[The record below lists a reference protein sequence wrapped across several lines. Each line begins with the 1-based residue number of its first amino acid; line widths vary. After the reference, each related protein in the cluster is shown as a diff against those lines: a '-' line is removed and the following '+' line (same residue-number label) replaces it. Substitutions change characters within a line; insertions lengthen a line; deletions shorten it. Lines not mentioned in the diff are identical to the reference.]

1 MALSSIL
8 SIGLHLTIFLFFY
21 YGLPFSKIKDRKETT
36 IPLIFE
42 EDLEVSNKTN
52 LKKNE
57 KIIKPQKKKQINNTI
72 KNSPKPKPKP
82 KKIISEKIDK
92 NFEKLP
98 LKPIVKPKKRIK
110 KSVEKNIDKKPLKRP
125 GEKIKINN
133 RSSSSQA
140 ILRNLAEANLINNKK
155 DIKNK
160 KDIVNQIKESLKYQ
174 NLNETLEKKATATEI
189 AILRNHVRQCW
200 NAPYSANELNKIINL
215 KIFTNPDG
223 SVVNVEIL
231 DAAFYKKDPIYRAA
245 ADSARRAVKDCSPLP
260 LPKNKYDLF
269 KIFTFNFDTS
279 FINR

>member
-8 SIGLHLTIFLFFY
+8 SLGLHLTIFLFFY
-21 YGLPFSKIKDRKETT
+21 YGLPFSKINDRKETT

-42 EDLEVSNKTN
+42 EELEVSNKTN

-57 KIIKPQKKKQINNTI
+57 KLVKSQKKKQINNKI
-72 KNSPKPKPKP
+72 KNSPKPKP

-92 NFEKLP
+92 NTEKLP
-98 LKPIVKPKKRIK
+98 LKPIIKPKQKIK
-110 KSVEKNIDKKPLKRP
+110 KTVEKNIDKKPFKRP
-125 GEKIKINN
+125 TNKIKRKN

-140 ILRNLAEANLINNKK
+140 ILRNLAEANVINQ
-155 DIKNK
+155 K
-160 KDIVNQIKESLKYQ
+160 KDIVNQIKESLKNQNQ
-174 NLNETLEKKATATEI
+174 NLNVTEEKKATATEI
-189 AILRNHVRQCW
+189 DILRNHVRQCW
-200 NAPYSANELNKIINL
+200 NAPYAANELNKIINL

-223 SVVNVEIL
+223 SVVNVQII
-231 DAAFYKKDPIYRAA
+231 DVAFYKKDPVYRAA

-279 FINR
+279 FING

>member
-42 EDLEVSNKTN
+42 EELEVSNKTN

-57 KIIKPQKKKQINNTI
+57 KLVKSQKKKQINNTI
-72 KNSPKPKPKP
+72 KNSPKPKPK
-82 KKIISEKIDK
+82 KLISEKIDK
-92 NFEKLP
+92 NTEKLP
-98 LKPIVKPKKRIK
+98 LKPIIKPKPKIK
-110 KSVEKNIDKKPLKRP
+110 KTVEKNIDKKPFKRP
-125 GEKIKINN
+125 TNKIKRKN

-140 ILRNLAEANLINNKK
+140 ILRNLAEANVINQ
-155 DIKNK
+155 K
-160 KDIVNQIKESLKYQ
+160 KDIVNQIKESLKNQNQ
-174 NLNETLEKKATATEI
+174 NLNVTEEKKATATEI
-189 AILRNHVRQCW
+189 DILRNHVRQCW
-200 NAPYSANELNKIINL
+200 NAPYAANELNKIINL

-223 SVVNVEIL
+223 SVVNVQII
-231 DAAFYKKDPIYRAA
+231 DVAFYKKDPVYRAA

-279 FINR
+279 FING

>member
-42 EDLEVSNKTN
+42 EELEVSNKTN

-57 KIIKPQKKKQINNTI
+57 KLVNSQKKKQINNTI

-82 KKIISEKIDK
+82 KKLISEKIDK
-92 NFEKLP
+92 NIEKLP
-98 LKPIVKPKKRIK
+98 LKPIIKPKQKIK
-110 KSVEKNIDKKPLKRP
+110 KTVEKNIDKKPFKRP
-125 GEKIKINN
+125 ANKIKRKN

-140 ILRNLAEANLINNKK
+140 ILRNLAEANVINK
-155 DIKNK
+155 K
-160 KDIVNQIKESLKYQ
+160 KDIVNQIKESLKNQNQ
-174 NLNETLEKKATATEI
+174 NLNVTEEKKATATEI
-189 AILRNHVRQCW
+189 DILRNHVRQCW
-200 NAPYSANELNKIINL
+200 NAPYAANELNKIINL

-223 SVVNVEIL
+223 SVVNVQII
-231 DAAFYKKDPIYRAA
+231 DVAFYKKDPVYRAA

-279 FINR
+279 FING

>member
-1 MALSSIL
+1 MTLSSIL
-8 SIGLHLTIFLFFY
+8 SIVLHLTIFVFFY

-72 KNSPKPKPKP
+72 KNSPKPKPK
-82 KKIISEKIDK
+82 KLISEKIDK

-125 GEKIKINN
+125 GKKIKINN

-160 KDIVNQIKESLKYQ
+160 KDIINQIKESLKNQ
-174 NLNETLEKKATATEI
+174 NLNETVEKKATATEI

-269 KIFTFNFDTS
+269 KIFTFNFDAS

>member
-8 SIGLHLTIFLFFY
+8 SLALHLTIFLFFY

-42 EDLEVSNKTN
+42 EELEVSNKTN

-57 KIIKPQKKKQINNTI
+57 KLVKSQKKKQINNKI
-72 KNSPKPKPKP
+72 KNSPKPKPK
-82 KKIISEKIDK
+82 KLISEKIDK
-92 NFEKLP
+92 NTEKIP
-98 LKPIVKPKKRIK
+98 LKPIIKPKQKIK
-110 KSVEKNIDKKPLKRP
+110 KTVEKNIDKKPFKRP
-125 GEKIKINN
+125 ANKIKRKN

-140 ILRNLAEANLINNKK
+140 ILRNLAEANVINQ
-155 DIKNK
+155 K
-160 KDIVNQIKESLKYQ
+160 KDIVNQIKESLKNQNQ
-174 NLNETLEKKATATEI
+174 NLNMTEEKKATATEI
-189 AILRNHVRQCW
+189 DILRNHVRQCW
-200 NAPYSANELNKIINL
+200 NAPYAANELNKIINL

-223 SVVNVEIL
+223 SVVNVQII
-231 DAAFYKKDPIYRAA
+231 DVAFYKKDPVYRAA

-279 FINR
+279 FING

>member
-42 EDLEVSNKTN
+42 EELEVSNKTN

-57 KIIKPQKKKQINNTI
+57 KLVKSQKKKQINNKI
-72 KNSPKPKPKP
+72 KNSPKPKPK
-82 KKIISEKIDK
+82 KLISEKIDK
-92 NFEKLP
+92 NTEKLP
-98 LKPIVKPKKRIK
+98 LKPIIKPKQKIK
-110 KSVEKNIDKKPLKRP
+110 KTVKKNIEKKPFKRP
-125 GEKIKINN
+125 TNKIKRKN

-140 ILRNLAEANLINNKK
+140 ILRNLAEANEINQ
-155 DIKNK
+155 K
-160 KDIVNQIKESLKYQ
+160 KDIVNQIKESLKNQ
-174 NLNETLEKKATATEI
+174 NLNVTEEKKATATEI
-189 AILRNHVRQCW
+189 DILRNHVRQCW
-200 NAPYSANELNKIINL
+200 NAPYAANELNKIINL

-223 SVVNVEIL
+223 SVVNVQII
-231 DAAFYKKDPIYRAA
+231 DVAFYKKDPVYRAA

-260 LPKNKYDLF
+260 LPKDKYDLF

-279 FINR
+279 FING

>member
-21 YGLPFSKIKDRKETT
+21 YGLPFSKINDRKETT

-42 EDLEVSNKTN
+42 EELEVSNKTN

-57 KIIKPQKKKQINNTI
+57 KLVKSQKKKQINNTI
-72 KNSPKPKPKP
+72 KNSPKPKPKRL
-82 KKIISEKIDK
+82 ILEKIDK
-92 NFEKLP
+92 NIEKLP
-98 LKPIVKPKKRIK
+98 LKPIIKPKQKIK
-110 KSVEKNIDKKPLKRP
+110 KTVEKNIDKKPFKRP
-125 GEKIKINN
+125 ANKIKRKN

-140 ILRNLAEANLINNKK
+140 ILRNLAEANEINQ
-155 DIKNK
+155 K
-160 KDIVNQIKESLKYQ
+160 KDIVNQIKESLKNQNQ
-174 NLNETLEKKATATEI
+174 NLNMTEEKKATATEI
-189 AILRNHVRQCW
+189 DILRNHVRQCW
-200 NAPYSANELNKIINL
+200 NAPYAANELNKIINL

-223 SVVNVEIL
+223 SVVNVQII
-231 DAAFYKKDPIYRAA
+231 DVAFYKKDPVYRAA

-279 FINR
+279 FING

>member
-42 EDLEVSNKTN
+42 EELEVSNKTN

-57 KIIKPQKKKQINNTI
+57 KLVKSQKKKQINNTI
-72 KNSPKPKPKP
+72 KNSPKPKPK
-82 KKIISEKIDK
+82 KLISEKIDK
-92 NFEKLP
+92 NTEKLP
-98 LKPIVKPKKRIK
+98 LKPIIKPKQKIK
-110 KSVEKNIDKKPLKRP
+110 KTVEKNIDKKPFKRP
-125 GEKIKINN
+125 TNKIKRKN

-140 ILRNLAEANLINNKK
+140 ILRNLAEANEINQ
-155 DIKNK
+155 K
-160 KDIVNQIKESLKYQ
+160 KDIVNQIKESLKNQNQ
-174 NLNETLEKKATATEI
+174 NLNVTEEKKATATEI
-189 AILRNHVRQCW
+189 DILRNHVRQCW
-200 NAPYSANELNKIINL
+200 NAPYAANELNKIINL

-223 SVVNVEIL
+223 SVVNVQII
-231 DAAFYKKDPIYRAA
+231 DVAFYKKDPVYRAA

-279 FINR
+279 FING

>member
-42 EDLEVSNKTN
+42 EELEVSNKTN

-57 KIIKPQKKKQINNTI
+57 KLEKSQKKKQINTKI
-72 KNSPKPKPKP
+72 KNSPKPKPK
-82 KKIISEKIDK
+82 KLIAEKTDK
-92 NFEKLP
+92 NTEKLP
-98 LKPIVKPKKRIK
+98 LKPIIKPKQKIK
-110 KSVEKNIDKKPLKRP
+110 KTVEKNIDKKPFKRP
-125 GEKIKINN
+125 TNKIKRKN

-140 ILRNLAEANLINNKK
+140 ILRNLAEANEINQ
-155 DIKNK
+155 K
-160 KDIVNQIKESLKYQ
+160 KDIVNQIKESLKNQNQ
-174 NLNETLEKKATATEI
+174 NLNVTEEKKATATEI
-189 AILRNHVRQCW
+189 DILRNHVRQCW
-200 NAPYSANELNKIINL
+200 NAPYAANELNKIINL

-223 SVVNVEIL
+223 SVVNVQII
-231 DAAFYKKDPIYRAA
+231 DVAFYKKDPVYRAA

-279 FINR
+279 FING

>member
-42 EDLEVSNKTN
+42 EELEVSNKTI

-57 KIIKPQKKKQINNTI
+57 KLEMSQKKKQINTKI
-72 KNSPKPKPKP
+72 KNSPKPKPK
-82 KKIISEKIDK
+82 KLIAEKTDK
-92 NFEKLP
+92 NTEKLP
-98 LKPIVKPKKRIK
+98 LKPIIKPKQKIK
-110 KSVEKNIDKKPLKRP
+110 KTVEKNIDKKPFKRP
-125 GEKIKINN
+125 ANKIKRKN

-140 ILRNLAEANLINNKK
+140 ILRNLAEANEINQ
-155 DIKNK
+155 K
-160 KDIVNQIKESLKYQ
+160 KDIVNQIKESLKNQNQ
-174 NLNETLEKKATATEI
+174 NLNVTEEKKATATEI
-189 AILRNHVRQCW
+189 DILRNHVRQCW
-200 NAPYSANELNKIINL
+200 NAPYAANELNKIINL

-223 SVVNVEIL
+223 SVVNVQII
-231 DAAFYKKDPIYRAA
+231 DVAFYKKDPVYRAA

-279 FINR
+279 FING